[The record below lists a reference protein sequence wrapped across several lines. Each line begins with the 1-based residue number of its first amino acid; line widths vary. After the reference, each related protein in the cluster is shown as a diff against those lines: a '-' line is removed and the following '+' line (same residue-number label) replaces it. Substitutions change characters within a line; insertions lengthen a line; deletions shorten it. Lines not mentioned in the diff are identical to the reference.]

1 MVHNMYVF
9 KSTLII
15 ETLSNTETGLITTG
29 LRLGALGKSDNYN
42 YNRSLKKLSLL
53 QK

>member
-1 MVHNMYVF
+1 MYVF

-42 YNRSLKKLSLL
+42 RSLKKLSLL